1 MRTKTELQQDIL
13 NIAMK
18 IQMEFPELTKH
29 IKEMPSLFLSK
40 ELDHK
45 HTETLELYYTK
56 LKSAL
61 VEYSRRPFGLE
72 PNEGTETI
80 NFIRNTNPLFSQETH
95 TYGKVEMQL
104 IPIDHSTNQ
113 NRIEDIVSSDEK
125 DFRII

>member
-1 MRTKTELQQDIL
+1 MRTKSELQQDIL

-29 IKEMPSLFLSK
+29 IKEMPSLFLAK

-45 HTETLELYYTK
+45 HTETLELYYNK
-56 LKSAL
+56 LKSVL
-61 VEYSRRPFGLE
+61 VEYSRKPFGLE

-80 NFIRNTNPLFSQETH
+80 NFIRNTNPSFSQETH

-104 IPIDHSTNQ
+104 IPHDHSTNQ
-113 NRIEDIVSSDEK
+113 NQIEDIISSDEK